1 MSLLFVLIIII
12 IVVIIIIDLERE
24 RERETSSYA
33 FLDSLND
40 KIFRPFIPLVI
51 RVGIETRVYVN
62 LEFSSRFIVADVFLG
77 M

>member
-12 IVVIIIIDLERE
+12 IVVIIIIDLE

>member
-12 IVVIIIIDLERE
+12 IVVIIIIDLE

-62 LEFSSRFIVADVFLG
+62 LEFSSRFIVADIFLG